1 MLKYDHISDHFS
13 RNSNLGIFGGGDGG
27 GNSALAL
34 DNFKKH
40 IQVYKIK

>member
-13 RNSNLGIFGGGDGG
+13 RNSNLGIFGGGGGG